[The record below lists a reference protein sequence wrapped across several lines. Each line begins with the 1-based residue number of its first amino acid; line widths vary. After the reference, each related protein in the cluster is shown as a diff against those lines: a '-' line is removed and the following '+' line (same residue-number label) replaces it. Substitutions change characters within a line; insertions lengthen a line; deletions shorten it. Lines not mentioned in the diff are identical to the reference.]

1 MHPLI
6 ETFSKIEVFKKLK
19 ISQIERLV
27 KNREIIFRRYKRG
40 ELIKGRGEKI
50 DEVMVLISGKV
61 RGEMNDFNGKNLV
74 VEEIKAPNFLA
85 VNISFSKE
93 AILPVDIIS
102 EDRCEVAYLKKA
114 KIFELASEN
123 IDFLKALVE
132 FLGSK
137 FYFISQKL
145 WFVTLNSLKEKI
157 LIYLASKYSGGEVV
171 VLDKSIEQLS
181 QLFGSTRP
189 ALSRAF
195 SALESEGIIRKDGNK
210 IYILDKDVIDFYV

>member
-27 KNREIIFRRYKRG
+27 KNREIIFRRYERG

-50 DEVMVLISGKV
+50 NEVMVLMSGKV

-85 VNISFSKE
+85 VNISFSRE

-102 EDRCEVAYLKKA
+102 EERCEVAYLKKE

-145 WFVTLNSLKEKI
+145 WFITLNSLKEKI
-157 LIYLASKYSGGEVV
+157 LIYLASKYSGGEIV

-195 SALESEGIIRKDGNK
+195 SSLESEGIIRKEGNK